1 MDGCITPFC
10 LDCSIMPATM
20 NEVPCYSFKWSL
32 PQTGLQHRQFRIFSK
47 SSNSEETGVQVGNVW
62 LMVVGL
68 DLQYVLDAC
77 RKGDKLKFANHSPNP
92 NCHAKVHVKL
102 QHCNQFVHLPWK
114 CKRIHKDRNS
124 VSRHL

>member
-1 MDGCITPFC
+1 M
-10 LDCSIMPATM
+10 
-20 NEVPCYSFKWSL
+20 
-32 PQTGLQHRQFRIFSK
+32 
-47 SSNSEETGVQVGNVW
+47 GNVW

-102 QHCNQFVHLPWK
+102 QHCNQFVHLP
-114 CKRIHKDRNS
+114 
-124 VSRHL
+124 